1 MADDHQVTR
10 VPVQSIEAQPRPR
23 RAPDFPQDPDTAR
36 AEIEATR
43 ARMSDTLDEIED
55 VLLRK
60 KATIRDRMDV
70 MAPVREQPVRSMA
83 AIFAAA
89 LVLGFLSARG
99 KGGAKARGNH
109 ANHEADLHPDRVEH
123 EDEDDQ
129 EEEMELAWA
138 QAEAWEDRA
147 HRLLRVARVQEAE
160 LDIHRSRRDSL
171 LKELRSIRRRE
182 REEEEDDYE
191 YEPNLFQRLRESA
204 TDRLATLA
212 GEVSHRMMRGS

>member
-1 MADDHQVTR
+1 MADEHQVTR
-10 VPVQSIEAQPRPR
+10 VPVRPIEAQPRSR
-23 RAPDFPQDPDTAR
+23 RAPDFPENPDAAR

-60 KATIRDRMDV
+60 KETIRERMDV
-70 MAPVREQPVRSMA
+70 MAPVREQPVKTIA

-99 KGGAKARGNH
+99 KGGSKAGGNH
-109 ANHEADLHPDRVEH
+109 ANHRADLPPEVE
-123 EDEDDQ
+123 EDEDDDQ
-129 EEEMELAWA
+129 AEELELAWSR
-138 QAEAWEDRA
+138 AEAWEDRA

-160 LDIHRSRRDSL
+160 LDIHRSRRDAL

-182 REEEEDDYE
+182 REEEEEDDYE

-204 TDRLATLA
+204 TDRLSTLA